1 MSYHRTCSPS
11 KNESGHKD
19 LIIAQLRDEI
29 RELQLRESEYNEALE
44 RLRELEHKMA
54 TLTEEKLIIES
65 KRLESQSENS
75 QTIKDLN
82 IEYQISKN
90 LTQDREN
97 ELADLQDEKK
107 RTEDELQSKRI
118 STTKL
123 LHEMEEVKYR
133 NNRNFVNRSDLNKNC
148 KRKEEE
154 NLGLQ
159 QRVDD
164 LDASL
169 RAQTDANIQNENDVK
184 NFPYEIFLFFLWLKI
199 FIACRDRGA
208 N

>member
-29 RELQLRESEYNEALE
+29 RELQLRESEYNEALD

-54 TLTEEKLIIES
+54 TLTEEKLILES

-123 LHEMEEVKYR
+123 LHEIEEVKYR
-133 NNRNFVNRSDLNKNC
+133 NNRNVVNRSDLNKNC

-184 NFPYEIFLFFLWLKI
+184 KFSLWNFFYSF
-199 FIACRDRGA
+199 G
-208 N
+208 

>member
-1 MSYHRTCSPS
+1 MIT
-11 KNESGHKD
+11 G
-19 LIIAQLRDEI
+19 QLPEEV
-29 RELQLRESEYNEALE
+29 RELQMRESEFNEAVK
-44 RLRELEHKMA
+44 RLRELELKMA
-54 TLTEEKLIIES
+54 TLTEKKVIIGS
-65 KRLESQSENS
+65 KELESQSENS

-107 RTEDELQSKRI
+107 RTEDEHQSKRI

>member
-107 RTEDELQSKRI
+107 RIEDELQSKRI

-123 LHEMEEVKYR
+123 LHEIEEVKYR

>member
-11 KNESGHKD
+11 KNESSHKD

-29 RELQLRESEYNEALE
+29 RELQLRETEYNEAVE

-54 TLTEEKLIIES
+54 TLTEEKLILES

-75 QTIKDLN
+75 QIIKDLN

-123 LHEMEEVKYR
+123 LHEIEEVKYR
-133 NNRNFVNRSDLNKNC
+133 NNRNFVNRSDLNKNG
-148 KRKEEE
+148 KRKDEE

-169 RAQTDANIQNENDVK
+169 RAQTDQNAQNENDVK
-184 NFPYEIFLFFLWLKI
+184 IFAYEKVFCLRKKFCL
-199 FIACRDRGA
+199 
-208 N
+208 